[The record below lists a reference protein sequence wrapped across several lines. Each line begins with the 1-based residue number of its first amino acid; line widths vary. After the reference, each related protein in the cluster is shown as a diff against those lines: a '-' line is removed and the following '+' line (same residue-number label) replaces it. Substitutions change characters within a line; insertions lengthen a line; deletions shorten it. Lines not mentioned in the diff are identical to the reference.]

1 MNFCPHPH
9 QSLWGWGHDKEI
21 IMEARERI
29 LAVIHHERP
38 DRIPCDFWGTP
49 EVVEGLKRHLGTEE
63 DVELWKSLGIDK
75 ILNLTPQRHLGT
87 SLTLLCWSSPSRR
100 PGYLG
105 GQVPAYNLPQWESD
119 LLGGERASTCSFEH
133 CRGGAGFLYLS

>member
-1 MNFCPHPH
+1 
-9 QSLWGWGHDKEI
+9 
-21 IMEARERI
+21 MEARERI

-75 ILNLTPQRHLGT
+75 ILNLTP
-87 SLTLLCWSSPSRR
+87 SVIWVPVSRFYVG
-100 PGYLG
+100 PPLPEGQDIWG